1 MGDLRNR
8 VTRHRRRG
16 EGGFTLI
23 ELLVVI
29 AILSVLAAI
38 VIINVT
44 GVKGNAQ
51 NTACLSD
58 TQTVQTAADGYY
70 NQNEVYPAVPA
81 DEASPAA
88 GTAVNIAELTSGTQ
102 PYLQDTPPAGESFAY
117 TGPNGSVQGSLT
129 TNGSTTLCAPAA
141 TPTP

>member
-1 MGDLRNR
+1 MSDLHNR
-8 VTRHRRRG
+8 VSRWRRRRQR
-16 EGGFTLI
+16 GFTLI

-51 NTACLSD
+51 TTACQAD

-70 NQNEVYPAVPA
+70 NQSELYPDGTGTPPA
-81 DEASPAA
+81 GNTGSPASGDPVDITGLTG
-88 GTAVNIAELTSGTQ
+88 GTN
-102 PYLQDTPPAGESFAY
+102 PYLQDTPPADESFQY
-117 TGPNGSVQGSLT
+117 TGPNGSVQGLL
-129 TNGSTTLCAPAA
+129 NGAICSST
-141 TPTP
+141 